1 MERSEDEDDWDC
13 EGGKPEHWSLDWS
26 AVVKQRCIIFGY
38 LPEFRK
44 RFISTGLLPYDILC
58 GANLDGG
65 AGVVAGAPKWW
76 SVVALSTSGNTQ
88 SYSGHGA
95 ARWDRQCHAEESLQ
109 HLDLRGAMTDDE
121 ARYTTDPSDLLPH
134 ISVLGLPLSRELG
147 HLPGPRAVRQVLD
160 M

>member
-1 MERSEDEDDWDC
+1 MKMTETERA
-13 EGGKPEHWSLDWS
+13 GNPEHCWLDWS

-65 AGVVAGAPKWW
+65 AEVVAGAPKWW
-76 SVVALSTSGNTQ
+76 LVVALSTSGNTQ
-88 SYSGHGA
+88 SQSGHG
-95 ARWDRQCHAEESLQ
+95 RVQCHAEDSYH
-109 HLDLRGAMTDDE
+109 HLDVRGAMTDDE
-121 ARYTTDPSDLLPH
+121 ASNTTDPSDLLPH
-134 ISVLGLPLSRELG
+134 ISVLELPLSRELG
-147 HLPGPRAVRQVLD
+147 HLPGPGAMWQVLD